1 MIAAAACTLL
11 AGFLIGATTLGGLI
25 VVPALAEFAHM
36 DIDRAVASSSAA
48 MAAPSL
54 LAAAIAWR
62 DTEQRRTVLTVMAGS
77 AAGAAA
83 GAAMLAVVP
92 ASITIGLI
100 AVLATVG
107 GLRGLATDRWHAR
120 DGRPASR
127 NAVVALSIVAGN
139 LSAITGTGGP
149 VSIWPLLSL
158 AAQPVALCWLAAQA
172 IQLPVAVAAT
182 AVNALAGRVD
192 VTTTIVLSIL
202 LAAGFI
208 VGRRVTKQASV
219 AWLGR
224 MASLMLLAIAL
235 WLAFVLMR

>member
-54 LAAAIAWR
+54 LAAGIAWR
-62 DTEQRRTVLTVMAGS
+62 DTDQRRTVLTVMAGS
-77 AAGAAA
+77 AAGAAVGA
-83 GAAMLAVVP
+83 GMLAVVP

-100 AVLATVG
+100 ALLALVG
-107 GLRGLATDRWHAR
+107 GLRGLASDRWHAR
-120 DGRPASR
+120 DDQPVSKAG
-127 NAVVALSIVAGN
+127 VVVLSIIAGV

-172 IQLPVAVAAT
+172 IQLPVALAAT
-182 AVNALAGRVD
+182 AVNGLAGRVD
-192 VTTTIVLSIL
+192 VATTLVLSVL

-208 VGRRVTKQASV
+208 VGRRVTAQASV

-224 MASLMLLAIAL
+224 MASIMLLAIAL
-235 WLAFVLMR
+235 WLTIVLLR

>member
-1 MIAAAACTLL
+1 MRRSSARCTRSPSGRWRFPVPRSPRTFSVNGSSCATSCRRPASRSNERRRAAPRRSPPPLGDSAQRKGGRSMIAAAACTLL

-62 DTEQRRTVLTVMAGS
+62 DTEQRRNVLMVMAGS

-83 GAAMLAVVP
+83 GAAMLAFVP

-100 AVLATVG
+100 ALLALVG
-107 GLRGLATDRWHAR
+107 GLRGLASDRWHAR
-120 DGRPASR
+120 DDQPVSR
-127 NAVVALSIVAGN
+127 TAVVVLSIVAGV

-149 VSIWPLLSL
+149 V
-158 AAQPVALCWLAAQA
+158 
-172 IQLPVAVAAT
+172 
-182 AVNALAGRVD
+182 
-192 VTTTIVLSIL
+192 
-202 LAAGFI
+202 
-208 VGRRVTKQASV
+208 
-219 AWLGR
+219 
-224 MASLMLLAIAL
+224 
-235 WLAFVLMR
+235 